1 MTDTKKLRE
10 AAERAI
16 KHNWYAYARGYGAD
30 FIEIACPTAVLSLL
44 DELDALRAE
53 NNRLAFERDLARRD
67 KARAETERNEMEQRL
82 SNAKV

>member
-10 AAERAI
+10 AAERESSPI
-16 KHNWYAYARGYGAD
+16 VTMKRET
-30 FIEIACPTAVLSLL
+30 ILTLL

-82 SNAKV
+82 SDAKV